1 MTKEFEEGRGRG
13 RGAAKRCALKISAL
27 STARGVAAIM
37 VMRHQLTNFDLA
49 VGPEQCERKNI
60 NLSDRK
66 KRWRPVRDADLFGQR
81 ALIRLKF
88 HSSSLAVIIP
98 LPRSLRISLLY
109 TLEQPKTCG
118 SVRSKNSRCPPSW
131 RFVAKSWC
139 ARNIPIRVGES
150 EVFISLYR
158 PI

>member
-1 MTKEFEEGRGRG
+1 MTKEFEKGRGRG

-98 LPRSLRISLLY
+98 LPRSLRISLCYILWNN
-109 TLEQPKTCG
+109 PKPAG
-118 SVRSKNSRCPPSW
+118 
-131 RFVAKSWC
+131 RFVPRIPG
-139 ARNIPIRVGES
+139 ARHLGGSLRNPGARATSPS
-150 EVFISLYR
+150 E
-158 PI
+158 